1 VCECNVNEM
10 VNVCMY
16 MCVCGSYIEV
26 AEVAG
31 AEGGVSEST
40 DAVESYSHFYA
51 DRQNSFPV
59 ASSNSDGVCDG
70 VCDKDDDDDVTKPPA
85 ASVSHMSAG
94 VSALSP
100 PSSVH
105 VVAETSP
112 SAVNI
117 FSLH

>member
-70 VCDKDDDDDVTKPPA
+70 VCDKDDVTKPPA